1 MPVFTKQFFI
11 LLIIACLAGSPKTP
25 IWGCGDNSSALWYN
39 FRALTVL
46 RLASACAFL
55 AVAVGIRPLRAA
67 VLTNASDVAAVL
79 IDERR
84 SVGDRFD
91 LRGQVL
97 LLSSGRY
104 KTLIL
109 GNPDGNTL
117 LHFAPDDKRF
127 DTLAIGD
134 IVRVTG
140 LTLKDYR
147 DMNAT
152 RCESFTLLQRGVPP
166 PPVPASGDDILSGK
180 VDFQNVTLRG
190 IVNDA
195 FRDDIDERYVILV
208 VNNGN
213 DGILVPVCTTNMTDA
228 GIQSYIGAEVAVTGF
243 CDPQPQTSRRRAHR
257 LLSTRTVDDV
267 RVIKRADSNPFA
279 VPDIQS
285 LALERPS
292 RISACGRHKVSG
304 RILAVWQGDTF
315 LIKAADGN
323 LCRVQLSCRD
333 TPTCGDY
340 VEAVGFPETDL
351 YRINLSRAV
360 WQKAN
365 GTATPE
371 SAPIPVRVNDIVTLS
386 RGINV
391 YDVTKYGAT
400 VQISGLVRS
409 VPDSNDRSGILY
421 LEADRQVLRVD
432 ASACPAA
439 VSEVTIGSRITA
451 TGVCIFDTHSWRG
464 NAFPRI
470 DGVRLVIRTPD
481 DILVT
486 SRPSWWTTGRLLALV
501 GFLTLV
507 IALIVV
513 WNLVQ
518 RRIAHMRLADR
529 TRLAIELHDS
539 ISQNLSSVSL
549 QIDAAR
555 ELIDGNL
562 QRTKHRLDIASKTI
576 DSCRNELKNCIRDL
590 RDDAL
595 DTGDLNS
602 AIRKALRPCIGD
614 TLLSVRFNVPRSRL
628 SDNAAHAVLC
638 IVRELATNAVRHG
651 QATSLRVAGTL
662 DQGQL
667 MFSVSDNGSGFDPD
681 DRPGVDEGHF
691 GLEGVAERIRSLNG
705 RLAISS
711 SPDTGTRITITIAK
725 LT

>member
-1 MPVFTKQFFI
+1 M
-11 LLIIACLAGSPKTP
+11 
-25 IWGCGDNSSALWYN
+25 
-39 FRALTVL
+39 L
-46 RLASACAFL
+46 RLASACALL
-55 AVAVGIRPLRAA
+55 AVAVGIRPLCAA

-117 LHFAPDDKRF
+117 LHFAPNDTHF

-134 IVRVTG
+134 IIRATG
-140 LTLKDYR
+140 LTLKDHR

-152 RCESFTLLQRGVPP
+152 RCESFTLLRHGTPP
-166 PPVPASGDDILSGK
+166 PPLPVSGDDILSGK
-180 VDFQNVTLRG
+180 VDFKNIVLRG

-195 FRDDIDERYVILV
+195 FRDDIDERYIILI
-208 VNNGN
+208 VNDGN
-213 DGILVPVCTTNMTDA
+213 DGILVPVCATSMTDA
-228 GIQSYIGAEVAVTGF
+228 GIQSYIGAEVSVAGF
-243 CDPQPQTSRRRAHR
+243 CDPQPQTSRRRARR
-257 LLSTRTVDDV
+257 LLATRTVDDV
-267 RVIKRADSNPFA
+267 RVIRRADSNPFA

-304 RILAVWQGDTF
+304 RVLAVWQGDTF

-351 YRINLSRAV
+351 YRINLSRAI

-365 GTATPE
+365 GTAIPD
-371 SAPIPVRVNDIVTLS
+371 SAPLPARVSDIVLTS
-386 RGINV
+386 KGINV

-400 VQISGLVRS
+400 IQISGLVRS
-409 VPDSNDRSGILY
+409 VPDSDDSSGILY
-421 LEADRQVLRVD
+421 LEADRQVLRID
-432 ASACPAA
+432 ASACPTA
-439 VSEVTIGSRITA
+439 VSGVTIGSRITA

-486 SRPSWWTTGRLLALV
+486 SHPSWWTPSRLLALV

-539 ISQNLSSVSL
+539 VSQNLSSVSL

-562 QRTKHRLDIASKTI
+562 QKTKHRLDIASKTI

-595 DTGDLNS
+595 DTDDFNS

-614 TLLSVRFNVPRSRL
+614 AALSVRFNAPRNRL
-628 SDNAAHAVLC
+628 SDNAAHSVLC

-651 QATSLRVAGTL
+651 KATSLRVAGTL
-662 DQGQL
+662 DRGQL
-667 MFSVSDNGSGFDPD
+667 LFSVSDNGSGFDPD
-681 DRPGVDEGHF
+681 DHPSVDEGHF
-691 GLEGVAERIRSLNG
+691 GLEGVAERIRSLG
-705 RLAISS
+705 GQLEISS
-711 SPDTGTRITITIAK
+711 SPCSGTRITTTIAK

>member
-1 MPVFTKQFFI
+1 M
-11 LLIIACLAGSPKTP
+11 
-25 IWGCGDNSSALWYN
+25 
-39 FRALTVL
+39 L
-46 RLASACAFL
+46 RLSSTCALL
-55 AVAVGIRPLRAA
+55 AVAAGILPLDAA

-91 LRGQVL
+91 LCGQVL

-117 LHFAPDDKRF
+117 LHFAPNDTHF

-134 IVRVTG
+134 IIRVTG
-140 LTLKDYR
+140 LTLKDHR

-152 RCESFTLLQRGVPP
+152 RCESFTLLRHGTAPP
-166 PPVPASGDDILSGK
+166 PAPASGDDILSGK
-180 VDFQNVTLRG
+180 VDFQNIVLRG

-208 VNNGN
+208 VNDGN
-213 DGILVPVCTTNMTDA
+213 DGILVPVCAANMADA
-228 GIQSYIGAEVAVTGF
+228 GIQSYIGAEVSVAGF
-243 CDPQPQTSRRRAHR
+243 CDPQPQTSRRRARR
-257 LLSTRTVDDV
+257 LLATHTVDDV
-267 RVIKRADSNPFA
+267 RVIRRADSNPFA

-304 RILAVWQGDTF
+304 RVLAVWQGDTF

-333 TPTCGDY
+333 APVCGDY

-351 YRINLSRAV
+351 FRVNLSRAI

-365 GTATPE
+365 GTAIPDP
-371 SAPIPVRVNDIVTLS
+371 APLSVRVSDIVLPS
-386 RGINV
+386 KGINV

-400 VQISGLVRS
+400 IRISGLVRS
-409 VPDSNDRSGILY
+409 VPDSDDSSGILY
-421 LEADRQVLRVD
+421 LEADRQVLRID

-439 VSEVTIGSRITA
+439 VSGIAIGSRITA
-451 TGVCIFDTHSWRG
+451 TGICVFDTHSWRG

-470 DGVRLVIRTPD
+470 DGVRLVIRTPG

-486 SRPSWWTTGRLLALV
+486 SHPPWWTTGRLLALV

-507 IALIVV
+507 IALIMV

-549 QIDAAR
+549 
-555 ELIDGNL
+555 
-562 QRTKHRLDIASKTI
+562 
-576 DSCRNELKNCIRDL
+576 
-590 RDDAL
+590 
-595 DTGDLNS
+595 
-602 AIRKALRPCIGD
+602 
-614 TLLSVRFNVPRSRL
+614 
-628 SDNAAHAVLC
+628 
-638 IVRELATNAVRHG
+638 
-651 QATSLRVAGTL
+651 
-662 DQGQL
+662 
-667 MFSVSDNGSGFDPD
+667 
-681 DRPGVDEGHF
+681 
-691 GLEGVAERIRSLNG
+691 
-705 RLAISS
+705 
-711 SPDTGTRITITIAK
+711 
-725 LT
+725 

>member
-1 MPVFTKQFFI
+1 M
-11 LLIIACLAGSPKTP
+11 
-25 IWGCGDNSSALWYN
+25 
-39 FRALTVL
+39 L
-46 RLASACAFL
+46 RLSSTCALL
-55 AVAVGIRPLRAA
+55 AVAAGILPLDAA

-84 SVGDRFD
+84 PVGDRFD
-91 LRGQVL
+91 LCGQVL

-109 GNPDGNTL
+109 GNSDGNTL
-117 LHFAPDDKRF
+117 LHFTPDDKHF

-134 IVRVTG
+134 IIRASG
-140 LTLKDYR
+140 LTLKDHR

-152 RCESFTLLQRGVPP
+152 RCDKLTVLRHGVPP

-180 VDFQNVTLRG
+180 VDFRNIILRG

-195 FRDDIDERYVILV
+195 FRDDIDERYVILI
-208 VNNGN
+208 VNDGN
-213 DGILVPVCTTNMTDA
+213 DGILVPVCAANMADA
-228 GIQSYIGAEVAVTGF
+228 GIQSYIGAEVSVTGF
-243 CDPQPQTSRRRAHR
+243 CDPQPQTSRRRARR
-257 LLSTRTVDDV
+257 LLSTRTADDV
-267 RVIKRADSNPFA
+267 RVIRCADSNPFA
-279 VPDIQS
+279 VPDIRS
-285 LALERPS
+285 LVLERPS

-304 RILAVWQGDTF
+304 RVLAVWQGDTF

-333 TPTCGDY
+333 TPTCGDD

-351 YRINLSRAV
+351 YRINLSRAI

-365 GTATPE
+365 ETAIPD
-371 SAPIPVRVNDIVTLS
+371 SAPVPVNASDVVLPS
-386 RGINV
+386 KGINV

-400 VQISGLVRS
+400 IQISGLVRS
-409 VPDSNDRSGILY
+409 VPDSDDSSGILY
-421 LEADRQVLRVD
+421 LEADRQVLRID
-432 ASACPAA
+432 ASACPDA
-439 VSEVTIGSRITA
+439 VSGIAIGSRITA

-470 DGVRLVIRTPD
+470 DGVRLVIRTPG

-486 SRPSWWTTGRLLALV
+486 SHPSWWTPSRLLALV
-501 GFLTLV
+501 GFLIPAL
-507 IALIVV
+507 ALIVV

-562 QRTKHRLDIASKTI
+562 QKTKHRLDIASKTI
-576 DSCRNELKNCIRDL
+576 DSCRIELKNCIRDL

-595 DTGDLNS
+595 DTDDLNS

-614 TLLSVRFNVPRSRL
+614 ALLSVRFNVPRSRL
-628 SDNAAHAVLC
+628 SDNAAHSVLC

-651 QATSLRVAGTL
+651 EATSLRVAGTL

-667 MFSVSDNGSGFDPD
+667 LFSVSDNGSGFDPD
-681 DRPGVDEGHF
+681 DHPSVDEGHF
-691 GLEGVAERIRSLNG
+691 GLEGVAERIRSLGG
-705 RLAISS
+705 RLEISS
-711 SPDTGTRITITIAK
+711 SPGSGTRITITITK
-725 LT
+725 LL